1 MKTNKNNWRKRKNQV
16 EVLEVLKPNNQ
27 KVTTKDAIPKN
38 ALTEEAKNEL
48 IEIKKIYKK
57 R

>member
-27 KVTTKDAIPKN
+27 KVTTEDAIPKN

>member
-1 MKTNKNNWRKRKNQV
+1 MKTNKNNWRKRKDQV

-27 KVTTKDAIPKN
+27 KVTTKDGIPKN

-48 IEIKKIYKK
+48 IELKKIYKK
-57 R
+57 